1 MDKRSTLITGQTF
14 LKLLQQLQEEK
25 TKASMLLDC
34 NGLIR
39 AEGIINYI
47 ILNDAQPHLE
57 LRSGLKID
65 LSTIVAV
72 NGTFSPGYSEC

>member
-1 MDKRSTLITGQTF
+1 MDKRPTLITGQTF

-39 AEGIINYI
+39 AEGIISNI

-57 LRSGLKID
+57 LQSGLKID

-72 NGTFSPGYSEC
+72 NGTFTPDYSEC

>member
-14 LKLLQQLQEEK
+14 LKLLQQLQEE
-25 TKASMLLDC
+25 KASMLLDC

>member
-39 AEGIINYI
+39 AEGMINHI

-57 LRSGLKID
+57 LRSGLKSD

-72 NGTFSPGYSEC
+72 NGIFSPDYSEC